1 MFYTLD
7 KNLFYHLLS
16 YLYPNDLVSLC
27 KTVNHKNHD
36 YWNKIQTIY
45 RQSAC
50 GKIDRFFQNYFGK
63 DYSNFWKEMSQA
75 KAVVSGSFIL
85 QNAWDEIWKNSDVDI
100 FIPIKGVQL
109 STSSS
114 NNPKTP
120 LEDFLYNDHYFS
132 YYYDANCY
140 RDHISNKLKF
150 VRSYSRDHEKHID
163 CRFRSGQKRTY
174 SEQQEKIQCDPLQYH
189 VFHKKKNLIL
199 IYVFHFN
206 VTTRY
211 FYSVETMSSNPEKQC
226 PQCPYV
232 DTEHPSM
239 YKTHCESDDPLNQ
252 TYEIRRNHMANHD
265 TVVVSGLSLVEAKA
279 AFLDVLLEMGYWP
292 VTSSYGFNS
301 TYVCYNYGAHAEGI
315 WISPKPPDSEAML
328 KRKEAKQKMMQRKQ
342 KREKKKKERLE
353 AHIKKQLEEQSLG
366 DKQKRIEMEMEV
378 EWYSQ

>member
-1 MFYTLD
+1 
-7 KNLFYHLLS
+7 
-16 YLYPNDLVSLC
+16 
-27 KTVNHKNHD
+27 
-36 YWNKIQTIY
+36 
-45 RQSAC
+45 
-50 GKIDRFFQNYFGK
+50 
-63 DYSNFWKEMSQA
+63 
-75 KAVVSGSFIL
+75 
-85 QNAWDEIWKNSDVDI
+85 
-100 FIPIKGVQL
+100 
-109 STSSS
+109 
-114 NNPKTP
+114 
-120 LEDFLYNDHYFS
+120 
-132 YYYDANCY
+132 
-140 RDHISNKLKF
+140 
-150 VRSYSRDHEKHID
+150 
-163 CRFRSGQKRTY
+163 
-174 SEQQEKIQCDPLQYH
+174 
-189 VFHKKKNLIL
+189 
-199 IYVFHFN
+199 
-206 VTTRY
+206 
-211 FYSVETMSSNPEKQC
+211 MSSNPEKQC